1 MFTSDGKILFCKF
14 CDVKVST
21 TKRFLVTQHIK
32 TAKHEQAFN
41 QRKRREQSIS
51 QSLLTENLNK
61 KSDFKSDLTEAL
73 VFANIPLYKVN
84 NLKFKNFLEKYT
96 SKNIPD
102 ESTLRKDY
110 VDSIYQKTLTKI
122 QAEVFNHKI
131 WVSIDETTDVD
142 GRYVANVIVGVLD
155 SEVPGKV
162 MLVNCEHLEK
172 TNSTTIAQLFD
183 RTMNLI
189 WPQGVEHND
198 VLLLVSDS
206 APYMVKAGSAIQ
218 IFYPKMLHVTCLAHA
233 LYRVAEQ
240 IRSDFPLVDKLIS
253 SVKKVFLKCP
263 ARIQIFKNEA
273 PELSLPPE
281 PVITRWG
288 IWLTAAIYYCD
299 SYQTIKKIVNKFD
312 PNDALSIRTAK
323 EIIGERTVEANLAFI
338 KSNFSFLSS
347 ALTSLEEKGKPLSNL
362 VSIINTVSE
371 KLAIAVLTPQGKSI
385 HTKFQKVLDKN
396 SGYKVLSKI
405 SKILVGET
413 DSFDGLPEVIKADDI
428 VNFNSS
434 APRWATLAFGEG
446 GANQIKQRVLKKVC
460 PTHWESRH
468 VSIYALKVRSID
480 VLKSLS
486 NVSLTSQKKKKEI
499 LQML

>member
-1 MFTSDGKILFCKF
+1 
-14 CDVKVST
+14 
-21 TKRFLVTQHIK
+21 
-32 TAKHEQAFN
+32 
-41 QRKRREQSIS
+41 
-51 QSLLTENLNK
+51 
-61 KSDFKSDLTEAL
+61 
-73 VFANIPLYKVN
+73 
-84 NLKFKNFLEKYT
+84 
-96 SKNIPD
+96 
-102 ESTLRKDY
+102 
-110 VDSIYQKTLTKI
+110 
-122 QAEVFNHKI
+122 
-131 WVSIDETTDVD
+131 
-142 GRYVANVIVGVLD
+142 
-155 SEVPGKV
+155 
-162 MLVNCEHLEK
+162 
-172 TNSTTIAQLFD
+172 
-183 RTMNLI
+183 
-189 WPQGVEHND
+189 
-198 VLLLVSDS
+198 
-206 APYMVKAGSAIQ
+206 MVKAGSAIQ

-281 PVITRWG
+281 PVITRWE

-428 VNFNSS
+428 VNFKSLLHETITETLGFHKLCAIWVPKQLTEQHMLRVHPESFWDAMNWTVIIFSSLLLLEMKLGLHTIHLKPRDNPNSGVT
-434 APRWATLAFGEG
+434 PLHP
-446 GANQIKQRVLKKVC
+446 Q
-460 PTHWESRH
+460 
-468 VSIYALKVRSID
+468 
-480 VLKSLS
+480 LKSS
-486 NVSLTSQKKKKEI
+486 KPPFQQKKS
-499 LQML
+499 

>member
-347 ALTSLEEKGKPLSNL
+347 ALTSLEKKGKPLSNL

-371 KLAIAVLTPQGKSI
+371 KLAISVLTPQGKSI

-428 VNFNSS
+428 VNFKSFK
-434 APRWATLAFGEG
+434 FGNISKIIVVQCNPE
-446 GANQIKQRVLKKVC
+446 
-460 PTHWESRH
+460 T
-468 VSIYALKVRSID
+468 
-480 VLKSLS
+480 
-486 NVSLTSQKKKKEI
+486 
-499 LQML
+499 

>member
-281 PVITRWG
+281 PVIT
-288 IWLTAAIYYCD
+288 
-299 SYQTIKKIVNKFD
+299 
-312 PNDALSIRTAK
+312 PK

-428 VNFNSS
+428 VNFNIKMEVEE
-434 APRWATLAFGEG
+434 LACV
-446 GANQIKQRVLKKVC
+446 AYLCSKV
-460 PTHWESRH
+460 
-468 VSIYALKVRSID
+468 VR
-480 VLKSLS
+480 KR
-486 NVSLTSQKKKKEI
+486 KKKRKFWVHPLLSDRSTKGLFNLFYNDLRKHEDKFFNYLRMSI
-499 LQML
+499 KSFDELLELLQQDLTGQQTNMRECISPVEKLVVTLR